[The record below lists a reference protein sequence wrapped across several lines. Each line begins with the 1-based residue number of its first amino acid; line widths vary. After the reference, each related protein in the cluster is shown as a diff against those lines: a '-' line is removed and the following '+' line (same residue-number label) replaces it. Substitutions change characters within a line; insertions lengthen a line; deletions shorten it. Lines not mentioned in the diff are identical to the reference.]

1 MSLLTIIHNLSKA
14 PDPLRALSSYR
25 RLAPDYDESC
35 TRIESL
41 RLDAVRALELRTGE
55 TVFDIACGTGA
66 VLPELAK
73 AVGASG
79 QVIGVELS
87 PEMAEQAARRV
98 AALATGARVRVDCCA
113 IEDFHPPEKANAMLL
128 SYTHDVL
135 QSPVAIERL
144 LAAAEP
150 GARLVLLGLKTQPWW
165 WGWPV
170 NAFNLYRARRY
181 LTTYANLDRPWA
193 ALEAHGVEVKVVA
206 TAFWGSAYVAV
217 AKVPTAPPVLP

>member
-1 MSLLTIIHNLSKA
+1 MSLLTIINNLSKA
-14 PDPLRALSSYR
+14 PDRLRALSNYR
-25 RLAPDYDESC
+25 RLAPDYDVSC

-41 RLDAVRALELRTGE
+41 RLDAVRALQLRSGE
-55 TVFDIACGTGA
+55 TVFDIACGTGS
-66 VLPELAK
+66 VLPLLAQ
-73 AVGASG
+73 AVGPG
-79 QVIGVELS
+79 GKVVGVELS

-98 AALATGARVRVDCCA
+98 ATLVTGAHVRVDCCA
-113 IEDFHPPEKANAMLL
+113 IEDFHPREKANAMLL

-144 LAAAEP
+144 LAAAQP
-150 GARLVLLGLKTQPWW
+150 GSRFVLLGLKTRPWL

-193 ALEAHGVEVKVVA
+193 VLEKRGVEVNVVS
-206 TAFWGSAYVAV
+206 TALWGSAYVAV
-217 AKVPTAPPVLP
+217 ARTPIAPPALP